1 MNSIVPSTF
10 LKRALLADAC
20 VSGAVA
26 LLQIEAYKPLA
37 TYTGI
42 SSTLLLGTG
51 VFLVGYVTLLIALAA
66 RESVWSSLIWL
77 VIAGNLGWAIAA
89 LGVAALQPLAAL
101 GSAFAL
107 VHAVAVTIFAY
118 LEYRGLGASQHSL
131 ARA

>member
-1 MNSIVPSTF
+1 MNSIVPSPF

-26 LLQIEAYKPLA
+26 LLQLVAHKPLA

-42 SSTLLLGTG
+42 SPTLLLGTG
-51 VFLVGYVTLLIALAA
+51 VFLVGYVSLLIALAV

-77 VIAGNLGWAIAA
+77 VIAGNLGWAVAA
-89 LGVAALQPLAAL
+89 LSIAALQPLAAL
-101 GSAFAL
+101 GSIFAL
-107 VHAVAVTIFAY
+107 VHAVAVTTFAY
-118 LEYRGLGASQHSL
+118 LEYRGLGASEHNL